1 LGYFKQGDDMASCI
15 CQTKTYEKAF
25 RFHASML
32 REIAE
37 HLDAVADVIKGE
49 KVEVF
54 ADTHY
59 ISIKCSDALAKKLIA
74 KKLGI
79 IDEE

>member
-1 LGYFKQGDDMASCI
+1 
-15 CQTKTYEKAF
+15 
-25 RFHASML
+25 ML